1 MPVRRP
7 VPIVALASLLAAVS
21 LAATGCGSGAS
32 GSSIDPARAVPASA
46 PLYAGAYVRPT
57 GELQSGASAAGRNLT
72 HQADP
77 YLRLL
82 EALQTP
88 GSSALDYKRDIAPWL
103 GPRAGVFLTAT
114 GASEETAVDRL
125 LTLVEHGLL
134 GSGSSSGAF
143 PFAAHSVEGAIVLDT
158 RDSAKAR
165 SFLTQLASRA
175 GAHTSS
181 YRGSSY
187 QVNAN
192 GIAFAIVA
200 KLAVIGTESGV
211 RAVIDTTA
219 GGPSLAHNSDYA
231 KLQAVAPAGTLANIY
246 ANAGAFGGG
255 AGAAKQASMSA
266 FSALAGGGLVNVSL
280 VPSGSSIAL
289 DADALQTSTDTGAS
303 AGGLF
308 SAGAQ
313 AAQAAAELP
322 GESWLAVGLGDV
334 GGTLGADVNA
344 IQGIASLGSSLTAAG
359 AGSESAG
366 GISVKGLLEGILTPL
381 RALGSNG
388 ARTRSEFA
396 SWMGSAGLFAS
407 GTGLLELRGGV
418 VIDSKDAA
426 RSRAAVGELGSLL
439 RGEGAS
445 VQSAKLPGTEAA
457 VAARLSGLPVVLDIA
472 AGTDAS
478 GHPKFVIGL
487 GEQSIEAALRPSS
500 TMSGSAPY
508 SAAGAA
514 LGEGIQPSVII
525 DFPTLL
531 GLLEGVG
538 LSEDPSVAPFVP
550 YLRSLS
556 TLSGGS
562 RTLGNGIERFRLVL
576 GLQAAGG

>member
-1 MPVRRP
+1 MSVRRP
-7 VPIVALASLLAAVS
+7 APIVALASLLAAVS
-21 LAATGCGSGAS
+21 LVATGCGSGAS

-57 GELQSGASAAGRNLT
+57 GQLQSGARAAGRNLT

-88 GSSALDYKRDIAPWL
+88 GSTALDFKRDIAPWL
-103 GPRAGVFLTAT
+103 GPRAGIFLTAT
-114 GASEETAVDRL
+114 GASEESAVDRL

-134 GSGSSSGAF
+134 GSSSSNGAF

-158 RDSAKAR
+158 SDSAKAH
-165 SFLTQLASRA
+165 SFLAQLATRA

-181 YRGSSY
+181 YRGASY

-219 GGPSLAHNSDYA
+219 GGPSLARNADYA

-280 VPSGSSIAL
+280 VPSGSSIAV
-289 DADALQTSTDTGAS
+289 DADALQTAAGAGTSTSAS
-303 AGGLF
+303 GLF
-308 SAGAQ
+308 AGGAQ
-313 AAQAAAELP
+313 AAQAVAELP
-322 GESWLAVGLGDV
+322 GESWLAVGLGNV
-334 GGTLGADVNA
+334 GETLGADVSA
-344 IQGIASLGSSLTAAG
+344 IQGIASLGSSLTG
-359 AGSESAG
+359 GGSEGDA

-381 RALGSNG
+381 RALGSDS
-388 ARTRSEFA
+388 AQTRREFA

-418 VIDSKDAA
+418 VIDSNDAA

-439 RGEGAS
+439 RSDGAS

-457 VAARLSGLPVVLDIA
+457 VAARLSGLPVVLEIA
-472 AGTDAS
+472 AGTDAN

-508 SAAGAA
+508 GAAAGA
-514 LGEGIQPSVII
+514 LGEGIQPSVIV

-538 LSEDPSVAPFVP
+538 LSEDPSIAPFVP
-550 YLRSLS
+550 YLRSLT
-556 TLSGGS
+556 TLSGGG

-576 GLQAAGG
+576 GLQSAGG